1 MQFLTAISSLYTG
14 MAVRNCMQLWVQA
27 AAAGRPKRRGPA
39 RGRPR
44 GRPRPLVT
52 VAVPGG
58 RVAVEF
64 IPDTPPKHRG

>member
-1 MQFLTAISSLYTG
+1 MQFLTAIPVYNEE

-44 GRPRPLVT
+44 PLVT

-58 RVAVEF
+58 RLVVKF
-64 IPDTPPKHRG
+64 VPDTPTR